1 MKERL
6 DKLAEVWNSLT
17 SSRKLT
23 LIVAIVGILI
33 LSVGI
38 VNWSGGSTSMRVLVS
53 GSEAKDLTAV
63 VDVLR
68 VNQVE
73 FEYSESGDTILVP
86 EDKRAAM
93 RMELAMKG
101 LPRSGEV
108 GFEIFDEG
116 NFGISDFVQRTNH
129 TRAIQ
134 GELGRTI
141 AMMDAVKSAKVFIVK
156 PENNLLLSEDPND
169 RPSASV
175 YVDTGGNTLDKSNVS
190 AIQFLVS
197 NANKG
202 INKSNVAVMD
212 NQGNLLSEQGES
224 SGAAGIAGQ
233 MMKAYEAQE
242 RRLETKIETMLAKT
256 VGREN
261 VIARVS
267 VNLETISTTVL
278 DEKFDPD
285 GSVPRTQ
292 TTDKDQAK
300 TVETQPQ
307 NNATGMGANVPNV
320 SQDATQQDPIMA
332 QSDETRESKTTD
344 YEISR
349 NLKETVQE
357 PGSII
362 SRSVAVLIKK
372 GESARTTEDINI
384 IREAVINAVG
394 ARFNLDE
401 SGKLV
406 AVGDLLTHVS
416 INEVVFQDSSMGG
429 FGGDATDKFEEF
441 INKYGSHGKTLVGV
455 ILAVTMFIVFLRM
468 LKKFKP
474 NEAEVQ
480 VLDEDDQ
487 QLLAGTRSL
496 GSGLTPEL
504 LNDLIQEKP
513 DNVGTALRRY
523 LETGSSS

>member
-1 MKERL
+1 MKERFNKLSELWGNL
-6 DKLAEVWNSLT
+6 DSG
-17 SSRKLT
+17 RKLT
-23 LIVAIVGILI
+23 LIVAIVGILV
-33 LSVGI
+33 LSIGMLT
-38 VNWSGGSTSMRVLVS
+38 WSGGSSSMRVLVS
-53 GSEAKDLTAV
+53 GAEAKDLSEV

-68 VNQVE
+68 SSQVE
-73 FEYSESGDTILVP
+73 FEYSESGDSILVP
-86 EDKRAAM
+86 EDRRASM

-134 GELGRTI
+134 GELARTI
-141 AMMDAVKSAKVFIVK
+141 TMMDSVQSAKVFIVK
-156 PENNLLLSEDPND
+156 PENNLLLSDDPND
-169 RPSASV
+169 SPSASV
-175 YVDTGGNTLDKSNVS
+175 YVDTGGNTLDKSNVN

-212 NQGNLLSEQGES
+212 NQGNLLSEQGET
-224 SGAAGIAGQ
+224 SGTAGVAGQ

-242 RRLETKIETMLAKT
+242 RRLENKIETMLAKT

-267 VNLETISTTVL
+267 VKLETKSMTEL

-285 GSVPRTQ
+285 GQVPRTS
-292 TTDKDQAK
+292 TTDKDMAT

-332 QSDETRESKTTD
+332 KSDESRESKTTD
-344 YEISR
+344 FEISR

-357 PGSII
+357 PGAII
-362 SRSVAVLIKK
+362 SRSVAVLIAK
-372 GESARTTEDINI
+372 GENPRTGEDIDV

-394 ARFNLDE
+394 ARFNLEE
-401 SGKLV
+401 SE
-406 AVGDLLTHVS
+406 LLTHVS
-416 INEVVFQDSSMGG
+416 VKEVIFQEAVTGG
-429 FGGDATDKFEEF
+429 IGGEAVDQIGQFFD
-441 INKYGSHGKTLVGV
+441 KYGSSLKTLLAI
-455 ILAVTMFIVFLRM
+455 ILSLAIFIVFLRM

-487 QLLAGTRSL
+487 QMLAGTRSL